1 MICLFA
7 GQVMYWKPQALWSFW
22 HCGFAKFPNQI
33 GATCVYQNGRNC
45 VIASVACCM
54 FGRIIVN
61 LLSMK
66 IRFILLFCFTA
77 GVLLRANSQLV
88 FDKVK
93 HDFEDV
99 FATSERFVD
108 IKITNKGT
116 KKEYL
121 LSVRKPMEV
130 VYLVSGQFIEPD
142 SSLIVRLQPNPKKTG
157 KFSYDVE
164 IYTSD
169 RQVPTIVKLSGNIKE
184 MEQSALSAM
193 QACPDFN
200 SRPSASATDFKLTV
214 VTIDQET
221 KKTLSSSTVSMLQNG
236 KPLGTWKTNKN
247 GQVVERV
254 PLGYTYFYG
263 AHEGYIPAEFG
274 TYINFQRNYVVL
286 ELAQDPKYNLPVPV
300 KDPVIARTSVPAKD
314 THSIVIEVPEPVI
327 AETPAVVA
335 PPESPSTLEV
345 LLSQETPTAPA
356 DPAPV
361 SVDFQQLPFENFDD
375 KYFKPVNVVF
385 VLDKSSSMLK
395 DDKLELMKYSL
406 YQLTDYLR
414 PQDKMAIVTYS
425 STAKVLVPP
434 TSAKNKDEILKPI
447 EKIRPVGG
455 TAGGDGIKLGFEQAV
470 GGYITDGANLVIV
483 ITDGAFNKNSD
494 DYQQYLEKHKSRGI
508 QLSVVGIK
516 NFPQDEQKM
525 KEAAA
530 AGNGRY
536 VPIFKLSDAQ
546 QNLIQEIRISSFRK

>member
-1 MICLFA
+1 
-7 GQVMYWKPQALWSFW
+7 
-22 HCGFAKFPNQI
+22 
-33 GATCVYQNGRNC
+33 
-45 VIASVACCM
+45 
-54 FGRIIVN
+54 
-61 LLSMK
+61 MK
-66 IRFILLFCFTA
+66 IRLILFTICFA
-77 GVLLRANSQLV
+77 GIFFRSNAQLV

-93 HDFEDV
+93 HDFGEV

-108 IKITNKGT
+108 IRITNKGS

-121 LSVRKPMEV
+121 LSVRKPIEV
-130 VYLVSGQFIEPD
+130 VYLVNGQFIEPD
-142 SSLIVRLQPNPKKTG
+142 SSLIVRLQPNPKKIG
-157 KFSYDVE
+157 KFSYDIEV
-164 IYTSD
+164 YTSD
-169 RQVPTIVKLSGNIKE
+169 RQEPVIVKLTGNIKE
-184 MEQSALSAM
+184 MEENAMSAM

-214 VTIDQET
+214 VTIDKAT
-221 KKTLSSSTVSMLQNG
+221 RKTLSSSTVSMLQNG

-263 AHEGYIPAEFG
+263 THEGYIPDEFG

-286 ELAQDPKYNLPVPV
+286 ELAQDPKYGMPVTV
-300 KDPVIARTSVPAKD
+300 KDPVANVPVQTPVQVKD
-314 THSIVIEVPEPVI
+314 THTIVIEVPEPVVV
-327 AETPAVVA
+327 ETPVQTQ
-335 PPESPSTLEV
+335 PEEPLPLEV
-345 LLSQETPTAPA
+345 LLSQETPTP
-356 DPAPV
+356 PSEPEPV

-406 YQLTDYLR
+406 YQLTNYLR

-434 TSAKNKDEILKPI
+434 TSAKDKDAILKPI

-455 TAGGDGIKLGFEQAV
+455 TAGGDGIKLGFEQAIS
-470 GGYITDGANLVIV
+470 GYIRDGANLVIV

-494 DYQQYLEKHKSRGI
+494 DYQQYLEKHKDRGI
-508 QLSVVGIK
+508 QLSVVGIR
-516 NFPQDEQKM
+516 NNEADALKM
-525 KEAAA
+525 QEAAT

-546 QNLIQEIRISSFRK
+546 HNLIQEIRISSFRK

>member
-1 MICLFA
+1 
-7 GQVMYWKPQALWSFW
+7 
-22 HCGFAKFPNQI
+22 
-33 GATCVYQNGRNC
+33 
-45 VIASVACCM
+45 
-54 FGRIIVN
+54 
-61 LLSMK
+61 MK
-66 IRFILLFCFTA
+66 IKIFLSLCFLA
-77 GVLLRANSQLV
+77 ACFFSAHAQIV

-93 HDFEDV
+93 HDFEEIH
-99 FATSERFVD
+99 ASSERFVD
-108 IKITNKGT
+108 IKLTNTGN

-130 VYLVSGQFIEPD
+130 VYLVNGQFMDPD
-142 SSLIVRLQPNPKKTG
+142 SSLIVRLQPNPKKLG
-157 KFSYDVE
+157 KFSYDIEV
-164 IYTSD
+164 YTSD
-169 RQVPTIVKLSGNIKE
+169 KQAPTIVKITGNIKE
-184 MEQSALSAM
+184 MEQNALSAM

-214 VTIDQET
+214 VTIDKET
-221 KKTLSSSTVSMLQNG
+221 KATLSSSTVSMLQNG

-247 GQVVERV
+247 GQVVERI

-263 AHEGYIPAEFG
+263 THAGYIPDEFG
-274 TYINFQRNYVVL
+274 TYVNFQRNYVVL
-286 ELAQDPKYNLPVPV
+286 ELAK
-300 KDPVIARTSVPAKD
+300 S
-314 THSIVIEVPEPVI
+314 PEPVI
-327 AETPAVVA
+327 PVQEPVAVK
-335 PPESPSTLEV
+335 PPEKQAPEIVIDIREPETEPVKAPVQQPAAPESAEMPPLPLETLLANEPPTV
-345 LLSQETPTAPA
+345 PET
-356 DPAPV
+356 PV
-361 SVDFQQLPFENFDD
+361 SVDFSKLAFENFDE

-406 YQLTDYLR
+406 YQLADYLR

-434 TSAKNKDEILKPI
+434 TSAKNKDKILEPI

-455 TAGGDGIKLGFEQAV
+455 TAGGDGIKLGFEQAID
-470 GGYITDGANLVIV
+470 GYIQNGANLVIV

-494 DYQQYLEKHKSRGI
+494 DYQQYLEKHKGQGI

-516 NFPQDEQKM
+516 NNVQDELKM
-525 KEAAA
+525 KEAAQ

-546 QNLIQEIRISSFRK
+546 HNLIQEIRISSFRK